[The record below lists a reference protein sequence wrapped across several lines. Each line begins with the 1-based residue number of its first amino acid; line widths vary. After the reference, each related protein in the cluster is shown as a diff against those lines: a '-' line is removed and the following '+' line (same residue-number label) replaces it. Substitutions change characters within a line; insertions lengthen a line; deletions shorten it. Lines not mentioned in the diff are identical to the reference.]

1 MQVSSAP
8 ATYVCAGLLILAFV
22 LIYIGQANA
31 KVSTASFF
39 LLCLACAIGS
49 LSCDASKAHER
60 HPGRLR
66 LLPKAQ
72 GEGEGEPLGWTS

>member
-1 MQVSSAP
+1 MLKFRP
-8 ATYVCAGLLILAFV
+8 LP
-22 LIYIGQANA
+22 
-31 KVSTASFF
+31 FF
-39 LLCLACAIGS
+39 FPMYSLCYRI

-72 GEGEGEPLGWTS
+72 GEGEGEPLDCAS